1 MSGYMNNIIAGEIF
15 IPLVGM
21 LSLAI
26 LIVIVI
32 VIVTIIVVVLWKVRY
47 HRLPAQFLKIII
59 FLCVVLLLVAVNDF
73 RSTKNRE
80 DFYRC
85 QAYKEGC

>member
-26 LIVIVI
+26 LIVI

>member
-1 MSGYMNNIIAGEIF
+1 MNNIIAGEIF

-26 LIVIVI
+26 LIVI